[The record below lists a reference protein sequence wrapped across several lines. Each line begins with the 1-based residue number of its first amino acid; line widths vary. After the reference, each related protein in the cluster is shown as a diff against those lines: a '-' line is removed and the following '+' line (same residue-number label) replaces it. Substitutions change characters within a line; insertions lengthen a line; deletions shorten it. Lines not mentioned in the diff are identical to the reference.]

1 MITQP
6 IRRSQARFCSS
17 GTIDL
22 LHRYP
27 RCGDG
32 LQLYHTVS
40 GRHHHFLGC
49 MNYSY
54 TIDYDESLSALIQT
68 LGERLLRAKAHN
80 AWLTIQV
87 EKLFARLEEGAMYE
101 YP

>member
-1 MITQP
+1 
-6 IRRSQARFCSS
+6 
-17 GTIDL
+17 
-22 LHRYP
+22 
-27 RCGDG
+27 
-32 LQLYHTVS
+32 
-40 GRHHHFLGC
+40 